1 MRLLLLTFF
10 STLPLIFNCEAHTEH
25 FFYNNKK
32 LRATI
37 DVHLTDKYK
46 TSIEGG
52 DIDRD
57 RIVDG
62 HLLPDEYFCP
72 ICRCLLWN
80 PRSCASCQHLF
91 C

>member
-1 MRLLLLTFF
+1 
-10 STLPLIFNCEAHTEH
+10 
-25 FFYNNKK
+25 K
-32 LRATI
+32 LMATI

-46 TSIEGG
+46 SSIEGG